1 MIADRWGV
9 TDAEVAARYPC
20 DDFVARPTLEAWRA
34 VTIDAPRDH
43 VWAWVRQIRL
53 APYSYDWIDNLGR
66 RSPRDLRDLEDPVP
80 GDPFTASGG
89 RPLGRVLAVA
99 PGDHLTA
106 RIMGAVMTYR
116 LTATTPSETRLVLKV
131 VGAMA
136 VPLAAAA
143 SVGDLVMA
151 RRQLLNLKRNAERS
165 CRSA

>member
-20 DDFVARPTLEAWRA
+20 DDFVARPTFEAWRA
-34 VTIDAPRDH
+34 VTIDAPRDQ

-89 RPLGRVLAVA
+89 RPLGRVLAVG

-106 RIMGAVMTYR
+106 RIMGAVLTYR
-116 LTATTPSETRLVLKV
+116 LTTVDVDTTRLVLKI
-131 VGAMA
+131 VGTFPR
-136 VPLAAAA
+136 PLADAV
-143 SVGDLVMA
+143 SLGDLVMA
-151 RRQLLNLKRNAERS
+151 RRQLLNLKRRAERS
-165 CRSA
+165 HTSA